1 MIYRNAE
8 KAAKVVKDQP
18 KMITIMQHLDDPI
31 QKRQIELVK
40 VFSIFT
46 YSFLTQISAS
56 NGNVEEQIYKRTC
69 PCWSWFTPTDW
80 DFSVYYK
87 IKSIWKEPSFMNT
100 NFLIQVARL
109 SAENQRLSAPNSE
122 AWGPKW

>member
-40 VFSIFT
+40 VFQLLLTFT
-46 YSFLTQISAS
+46 NPNFSAKWKCGRTNLQADLS
-56 NGNVEEQIYKRTC
+56 LLKLIYPHWLR
-69 PCWSWFTPTDW
+69 F
-80 DFSVYYK
+80 FRLLQN
-87 IKSIWKEPSFMNT
+87 KEYLEGTEFY
-100 NFLIQVARL
+100 
-109 SAENQRLSAPNSE
+109 EH
-122 AWGPKW
+122 